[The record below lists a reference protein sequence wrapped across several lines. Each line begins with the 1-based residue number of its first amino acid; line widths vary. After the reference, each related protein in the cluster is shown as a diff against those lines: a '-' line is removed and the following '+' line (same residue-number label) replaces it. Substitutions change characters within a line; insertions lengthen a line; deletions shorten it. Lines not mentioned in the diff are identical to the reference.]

1 MPRITL
7 LMPVGVALALAACG
21 PAVRLD
27 QYVQDCASVVAVSDH
42 TLADRYTDRGWIGV
56 AFTGPAATDPVSKVT
71 VTPGDL
77 SFSPTDE
84 VPVGPYLLLAQGTV
98 DTGGARCR
106 AHVKKLKPNVA
117 PPAHL
122 GIDAVTL
129 SSIQRGE
136 TELLVIMVGPAA

>member
-77 SFSPTDE
+77 SFS
-84 VPVGPYLLLAQGTV
+84 TV